1 MTTDDPCAAAIQ
13 PYIDGGQLAGAVTL
27 VARDGELLQQA
38 ALGFADI
45 AARRPMARDS
55 LFRIASLTKP
65 VTSVAALTLYDEG
78 RFDLDDPITDWAPEF
93 AHMRVLRSPDGPLD
107 DTVPAERAI
116 TFLDLLT
123 HRSGVTY
130 GDFHAGPIAAACR
143 EALGADIDSVVPPET
158 WIGRLAGL
166 PLIDQPGAGFHY
178 GASTDLLGFLIA
190 RMEGRPLAQ
199 VLAARVFGPLGM
211 TDTGFVPTPAQAGR
225 RATIYGFDG
234 EGQMQ
239 ARQAHPANGS
249 AFLAERP
256 DDLTYVSGGAGLWST
271 ADDYLKFARLFVGE
285 GAVDGVR
292 VLKIGTLRRMT
303 ANFLTEA
310 QIAAAE
316 TFGLPVFS
324 GQGFGLGVAVVLDPD
339 KASAT
344 RCKGG
349 VGTVGWPGAFGCWW
363 QADPTDGKVMV
374 FMAQNAMDSDL
385 MSRGIG
391 LGVFGAIVDF
401 HRAASALI

>member
-1 MTTDDPCAAAIQ
+1 MQADDAIRSV
-13 PYIDGGQLAGAVTL
+13 IEAGQLAGAVTL
-27 VARDGELLQQA
+27 VARDGEVNHSA
-38 ALGFADI
+38 ALGLRDI
-45 AARRPMARDS
+45 AAGAPMTRDT

-93 AHMRVLRSPDGPLD
+93 ADMRVLRTPDGPLD
-107 DTVPAERAI
+107 DTVAADRSI
-116 TFLDLLT
+116 TFLDLMT

-130 GDFHAGPIAAACR
+130 GDFHTGPIAAAYR

-190 RMEGRPLAQ
+190 RMEGRPLAE

-211 TDTGFVPTPAQAGR
+211 TDTGFVPTPAQAER

-234 EGQMQ
+234 DGQMQ
-239 ARQAHPANGS
+239 ARQAHPADGS
-249 AFLAERP
+249 AFLAGRP
-256 DDLTYVSGGAGLWST
+256 ADMTYVSGGAGLWST
-271 ADDYLKFARLFVGE
+271 ADDYLKFARLFIGE

-303 ANFLTEA
+303 ANFLTDA

-363 QADPTDGKVMV
+363 QADPTDGKVMI
-374 FMAQNAMDSDL
+374 FMAQNAMDMDL
-385 MSRGIG
+385 MSRGLG
-391 LGVFGAIVDF
+391 LGVFGAIVGF
-401 HRAASALI
+401 HAAASALP